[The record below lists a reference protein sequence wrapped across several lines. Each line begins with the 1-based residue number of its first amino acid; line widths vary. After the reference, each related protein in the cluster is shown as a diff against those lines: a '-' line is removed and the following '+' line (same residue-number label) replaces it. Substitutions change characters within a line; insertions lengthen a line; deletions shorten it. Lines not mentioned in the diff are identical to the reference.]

1 MAKQA
6 KYRLADRVVR
16 AQEMA
21 EALGR
26 SVRSLP
32 RMESRGDIPGRISS
46 PAGRPIGWRESDVNE
61 FFRKK

>member
-1 MAKQA
+1 MAKRA

-21 EALGR
+21 DALGR

-32 RMESRGDIPGRISS
+32 RMESRGDIPGRVTG
-46 PAGRPIGWRESDVNE
+46 PAGRPLGWRESDVNE
-61 FFRKK
+61 LFRKK